1 MGRKVLRAILFYN
14 PAARRLRSGL
24 HQQLEIVSCRFRAHN
39 SLLDTVAIE
48 GPRHVLET
56 GEDRCSRGYDLL
68 IAWGGDGT
76 VNEVG
81 NVASRLELPL
91 GILPGGT
98 INLLANEL
106 GIPSFLE
113 QACEVLLTGTRRTIK
128 AGRADD
134 RLFFSMAGIGFD
146 AEVCR
151 RVSPTTQRFLGSL
164 AYIATG
170 LRALPSY
177 RFPTIS
183 VRCDGISFNGTQ
195 VMLSNIPRYAC
206 SLTLAP
212 TADPSGQALDLGVL
226 KAYSAFGYLSFLVQL
241 LFGRHNRPP
250 EWVHYKGWTFALTS
264 NDSIPVQLDGEPH
277 GTLPMDFEVVPDA
290 LEILVPQD
298 PQT

>member
-1 MGRKVLRAILFYN
+1 MSRKVLRAILFYN
-14 PAARRLRSGL
+14 SAARGLRSGL
-24 HQQLEIVSCRFRAHN
+24 DQKLEMVASRFRAHN

-81 NVASRLELPL
+81 NVASRLKLPI

-98 INLLANEL
+98 INLLAKEL
-106 GIPSFLE
+106 GIPSSLE
-113 QACEVLLTGTRRTIK
+113 RACEVLLTGTRRTLK

-134 RLFFSMAGIGFD
+134 RLFFAMAGIGFD

-151 RVSPTTQRFLGSL
+151 RVSATTKRFLGSL
-164 AYIATG
+164 AFIATG
-170 LRALPSY
+170 LRALPSHG
-177 RFPTIS
+177 FSTIS

-195 VMLSNIPRYAC
+195 VILSNIPRYAC

-212 TADPSGQALDLGVL
+212 TANPSGRALDLGVL
-226 KAYSAFGYLSFLVQL
+226 KAYSAFDYLRFLVQL

-250 EWVHYKGWTFALTS
+250 EWTHYKGWTFALTS
-264 NDSIPVQLDGEPH
+264 NDPVPVHLDGEPH
-277 GTLPMDFEVVPDA
+277 GVLPMDFEVVPDA
-290 LEILVPQD
+290 LEVLVPQD
-298 PQT
+298 PRI